1 MGRREWYREGRVPL
15 HTLRADIDYGMATAR
30 TTVGAIG
37 VKVWVYRG
45 DVVGGLAASREKI
58 AAEAA
63 LATGG
68 PARRAAPAKARAEQA
83 VGRDKMPRLIEAGG
97 GKRLIEA
104 GGGKRDSGRR
114 LIEAGG
120 GRRITAEEAEVEY
133 QVARE
138 EIVPDALEDAG
149 VGAEDEPMVD
159 QVTEDAPEEDVDFTE
174 AVASEEYMGG
184 VDGALPINPEEI
196 EKEEE

>member
-1 MGRREWYREGRVPL
+1 
-15 HTLRADIDYGMATAR
+15 
-30 TTVGAIG
+30 
-37 VKVWVYRG
+37 
-45 DVVGGLAASREKI
+45 
-58 AAEAA
+58 
-63 LATGG
+63 
-68 PARRAAPAKARAEQA
+68 
-83 VGRDKMPRLIEAGG
+83 MPRLIEAGG

-138 EIVPDALEDAG
+138 EIVPDAPEESG
-149 VGAEDEPMVD
+149 VPEADPVVD
-159 QVTEDAPEEDVDFTE
+159 QVVTEDAPEEDVDFTE
-174 AVASEEYMGG
+174 AVAREN
-184 VDGALPINPEEI
+184 INPEEI

>member
-1 MGRREWYREGRVPL
+1 
-15 HTLRADIDYGMATAR
+15 
-30 TTVGAIG
+30 
-37 VKVWVYRG
+37 
-45 DVVGGLAASREKI
+45 
-58 AAEAA
+58 
-63 LATGG
+63 
-68 PARRAAPAKARAEQA
+68 
-83 VGRDKMPRLIEAGG
+83 MPRLIEAGG

-138 EIVPDALEDAG
+138 EIVPDAPEESG
-149 VGAEDEPMVD
+149 VPEADPVVD
-159 QVTEDAPEEDVDFTE
+159 QVVTEDAPEEDVDFTE
-174 AVASEEYMGG
+174 ALEN
-184 VDGALPINPEEI
+184 IKPEEI

>member
-1 MGRREWYREGRVPL
+1 
-15 HTLRADIDYGMATAR
+15 MAR
-30 TTVGAIG
+30 PG
-37 VKVWVYRG
+37 
-45 DVVGGLAASREKI
+45 
-58 AAEAA
+58 
-63 LATGG
+63 
-68 PARRAAPAKARAEQA
+68 RAAPAKARAEQA

-138 EIVPDALEDAG
+138 EIVPDAPEDSG
-149 VGAEDEPMVD
+149 VGAEDEPVVD
-159 QVTEDAPEEDVDFTE
+159 QVPRKTLRKRTSTSPRPWPARNTWGKGPMPS
-174 AVASEEYMGG
+174 AS
-184 VDGALPINPEEI
+184 NPEEI

>member
-1 MGRREWYREGRVPL
+1 
-15 HTLRADIDYGMATAR
+15 
-30 TTVGAIG
+30 VGAIG

-68 PARRAAPAKARAEQA
+68 PARRSAPAKARAEQA

-104 GGGKRDSGRR
+104 GGGKRDTGRR

-133 QVARE
+133 RVARE
-138 EIVPDALEDAG
+138 EIVTEPST
-149 VGAEDEPMVD
+149 AEPPIEEQPPVEEPVE
-159 QVTEDAPEEDVDFTE
+159 VPEPAEETTDVDFTE
-174 AVASEEYMGG
+174 AVENLDADKMDLS
-184 VDGALPINPEEI
+184 

>member
-1 MGRREWYREGRVPL
+1 
-15 HTLRADIDYGMATAR
+15 MATAR

-45 DVVGGLAASREKI
+45 DVLGGLAASREKI

-138 EIVPDALEDAG
+138 EIVPDAPDNSGDPE
-149 VGAEDEPMVD
+149 VEPATD
-159 QVTEDAPEEDVDFTE
+159 QVVTPDTPEPDVDFTE
-174 AVASEEYMGG
+174 AVALEN
-184 VDGALPINPEEI
+184 INPELI